1 MRNVAIV
8 GGSLAGVHAAETLR
22 EMDFEGEI
30 TLLSGED
37 SLPYDRPPLTKEAL
51 LTGIQPSKM
60 LLRPSEWYEDNN
72 ITTRIGTYAT
82 GLDIGSRE
90 IFVGDKP
97 PLSYDGL
104 IIATGSRA
112 RRLQSLDSLPGIHTV
127 HDISDATELREALV
141 PGQHLILIGTGFI
154 CLEIAATARQL
165 GAEVTVIG
173 PDLVPLARA
182 LGDIVGSWFR
192 DLHRRNGVRV
202 ECGAVLDSVQPN
214 GKGVRVT
221 LTDGR
226 HIDADHIV
234 AGVGATPAT
243 DWLLDSGLELADGV
257 RCQADLSSSA
267 PGVVAAGDVARW
279 YNAAFDEDM
288 RIGHWTNA
296 VEQGRHAASTLLGEK
311 KAFSSVPYFWTDQY
325 NAKTRFVGRAD
336 AADQV
341 VIEKMEDSKLVALYG
356 RDGYIRGAVCV
367 NAPKQLAKYRKAI
380 NDNVAWGDIT
390 SELSTLAKP
399 H

>member
-192 DLHRRNGVRV
+192 DLHRRNG
-202 ECGAVLDSVQPN
+202 E
-214 GKGVRVT
+214 
-221 LTDGR
+221 
-226 HIDADHIV
+226 
-234 AGVGATPAT
+234 VG
-243 DWLLDSGLELADGV
+243 S
-257 RCQADLSSSA
+257 
-267 PGVVAAGDVARW
+267 
-279 YNAAFDEDM
+279 
-288 RIGHWTNA
+288 
-296 VEQGRHAASTLLGEK
+296 
-311 KAFSSVPYFWTDQY
+311 
-325 NAKTRFVGRAD
+325 
-336 AADQV
+336 
-341 VIEKMEDSKLVALYG
+341 
-356 RDGYIRGAVCV
+356 
-367 NAPKQLAKYRKAI
+367 
-380 NDNVAWGDIT
+380 
-390 SELSTLAKP
+390 
-399 H
+399 